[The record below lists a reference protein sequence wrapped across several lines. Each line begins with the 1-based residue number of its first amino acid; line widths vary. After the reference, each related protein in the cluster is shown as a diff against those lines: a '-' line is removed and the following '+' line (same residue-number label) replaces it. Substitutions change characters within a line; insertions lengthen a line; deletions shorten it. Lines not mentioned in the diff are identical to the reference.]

1 MSLFKCHR
9 KVDEN
14 YMKGG
19 GKVRQTKPKEI
30 ERNERPAMSEE
41 AREKQL
47 IALAM
52 DRAEQQLRD
61 GTASSQLIT
70 EFIKRGANRYKLEN
84 EKLQEENKLLRAR
97 TENLQAVK
105 NIEEKY
111 TKAIAAMRSY
121 SGHEDDD
128 YED

>member
-1 MSLFKCHR
+1 
-9 KVDEN
+9 
-14 YMKGG
+14 MKGG
-19 GKVRQTKPKEI
+19 GKVRKTKPKEI

-84 EKLQEENKLLRAR
+84 EKLVEENKLLRAR

-128 YED
+128 YEN

>member
-1 MSLFKCHR
+1 
-9 KVDEN
+9 
-14 YMKGG
+14 MKGG

-128 YED
+128 YEDQNLFRTNDVFVI

>member
-1 MSLFKCHR
+1 MNLFKWHR

-121 SGHEDDD
+121 SGHEDDN